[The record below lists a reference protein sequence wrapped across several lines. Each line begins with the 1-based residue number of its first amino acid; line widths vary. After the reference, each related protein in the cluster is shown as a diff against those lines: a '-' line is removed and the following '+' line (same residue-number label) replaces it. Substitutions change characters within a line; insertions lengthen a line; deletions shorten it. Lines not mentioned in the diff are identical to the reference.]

1 MDRSVPGEGSSVH
14 RRATMLV
21 IAAAVVLAVVPASAS
36 AWVDDFFDGRAS
48 GQAVYED
55 MAIGPEAVRVGASVY
70 CVYQG
75 MGLDA
80 YIIAFDDSGA
90 IRGPFLVGHN
100 PLSAGTDPDDSHGA
114 PALLHDPVTGDLHV
128 FWGSHTSPLQHAKTR
143 TPGDITSWVPAAS
156 IPGNTSYAQVLRD
169 DEGIVHLFYRLDD
182 NSGAMVDGAPVMDR
196 QGWWHAT
203 SADGGNTWG
212 APKPVVNGTPE
223 VRWYAH
229 FEKGPGGAIH
239 VAMTPHLRKDPSPL
253 ARTGLFYARL
263 DPDTGS
269 WMNAAG
275 SEIATPGAPIPAEA
289 CLEGSSGLTVSPV
302 GAERQ
307 NGMSI
312 AIDGSGDAVLVYV
325 AGGEYGPGACRWES
339 ARFNGSRWV
348 TTTITATDFLMDSGA
363 VEYAADGTLEAFLT
377 VGAGPAGPANDPY
390 SFRGGD
396 LEQWRSADDGAT
408 WQKVRT
414 LRKADPSMGVVYND
428 PQIVLGH
435 GATGPRVLF
444 GEWDNDAGNFVHKLF
459 LWGSN
464 GFRSREFFPSLTR
477 LEGADRYTAAVA
489 VSRSAFPNGSD
500 TVVIASGEVH
510 ADALAGGPLAAAY
523 HAPLLL
529 VKKGGVPGAVAA
541 EVRRLR
547 AKNVIVLGGLG
558 TITRAAQNALAIG
571 SVRSIR
577 RIAGADRY
585 AVAASVAAVLAAVS
599 GPSDVAFIVSG
610 TAWADALSAASVAAV
625 RGAPVLLVKAT
636 GIPGPTAQALAT
648 LGTAR
653 TVVVGG
659 PATVSDRVL
668 RALPRSVRIS
678 GKDRY
683 AVSAAVAEAALDG
696 TSGLTRSIRTDRIT
710 IASGEVFP
718 DALVGAVFAARA
730 RGPMLLTRGRGLS
743 APTSSFLRRRAVR
756 VLDCFVLGGTG
767 TLRLATASAI
777 ADALRER
784 QAD

>member
-1 MDRSVPGEGSSVH
+1 MLRRLTVFMLLAACALFMVPV
-14 RRATMLV
+14 
-21 IAAAVVLAVVPASAS
+21 SAS
-36 AWVDDFFDGRAS
+36 AWVDDYFEGRAS

-55 MAIGPEAVRVGASVY
+55 MAIGPEAVRVGSSVY

-75 MGLDA
+75 AGLDA

-90 IRGPFLVGHN
+90 IRGPYLVGHN
-100 PLSAGTDPDDSHGA
+100 PLSSGADPDDSHGA

-128 FWGSHTSPLQHAKTR
+128 FWGSHSSTLLHAKTR

-156 IPGNTSYAQVLRD
+156 IPGNTTYPQVFRD
-169 DEGIVHLFYRLDD
+169 DQGVVHLFYRLDD
-182 NSGAMVDGAPVMDR
+182 NSGDMVDGRPVMDR
-196 QGWWHAT
+196 QGWWHVT
-203 SADGGNTWG
+203 SADGGNTWSQ
-212 APKPVVNGTPE
+212 PKAVVKGSASA
-223 VRWYAH
+223 RWYAH
-229 FEKGPGGAIH
+229 FEPGPGGAIH
-239 VAMTPHLRKDPSPL
+239 VAMTPHLRADASPL

-263 DPDTGS
+263 HPLTDAWED
-269 WMNAAG
+269 AAG
-275 SEIATPGAPIPAEA
+275 SQLATPGAPIPADA
-289 CLEGSSGLTVSPV
+289 YLEDAGAFVISPV
-302 GAERQ
+302 GAEHR

-312 AIDGSGDAVLVYV
+312 AVDAGGRPVIVYV
-325 AGGEYGPGACRWES
+325 AGGESGPGACRWES
-339 ARFNGSRWV
+339 ARYSGSRWI

-363 VEYAADGTLEAFLT
+363 VEYTADGTLEAFLT
-377 VGAGPAGPANDPY
+377 ASGGLAGPVTDPY

-396 LEQWRSADDGAT
+396 LEQWRSFDDGGT
-408 WQKVRT
+408 WLKVRT
-414 LRKADPSMGVVYND
+414 LRAADPQTGVVYND
-428 PQIVLGH
+428 PQIVAGH
-435 GATGPRVLF
+435 NGTGSRVLF
-444 GEWDNDAGNFVHKLF
+444 GEWDNDAGNFVHKLY

-464 GFRSREFFPSLTR
+464 GFRSREFFPSVTR
-477 LEGADRYTAAVA
+477 LAGADRYSAAVS
-489 VSRSAFPNGSD
+489 VSKQAFPNGSD

-529 VKKGGVPGAVAA
+529 VKKAGVPAVVAA
-541 EVRRLR
+541 EVRRLK
-547 AKNVIVLGGLG
+547 AKNVIVLGGVG
-558 TITRAAQNALAIG
+558 TIPRLAQNALTIG
-571 SVRSIR
+571 YVRSNR

-585 AVAASVAAVLAAVS
+585 AVAAAVAAELAAVS
-599 GPSDVAFIVSG
+599 GPSEVAFIVSG

-625 RGAPVLLVKAT
+625 RGAPVLLVKQS
-636 GIPGPTAQALAT
+636 GIPGATTQALAT

-653 TVVVGG
+653 TIVVGG

-668 RALPRSVRIS
+668 AALPRGVRIS

-683 AVSAAVAEAALDG
+683 AVAAAVAEAALDG

-730 RGPMLLTRGRGLS
+730 RGPMLLTVGRGLS

-767 TLRLATASAI
+767 TVKPAAASAI

>member
-585 AVAASVAAVLAAVS
+585 AVAASVAAELAAVS
-599 GPSDVAFIVSG
+599 GPTWPSSSPARHGPTRSRRRPSPRSAGRRCCWSRRRGSQGPQRRRSLHSG
-610 TAWADALSAASVAAV
+610 RRGPWWWVGPRPCPTVFSEPFPEASASAARTGTPCRRPWPKPPSTGRRGSRARSGPTGSRSPVARCSRTPWSA
-625 RGAPVLLVKAT
+625 RSSPHALAGRCCSPEGGDCPRRPRRSCAGAPSASSTASYLAA
-636 GIPGPTAQALAT
+636 PGP
-648 LGTAR
+648 
-653 TVVVGG
+653 
-659 PATVSDRVL
+659 
-668 RALPRSVRIS
+668 
-678 GKDRY
+678 
-683 AVSAAVAEAALDG
+683 
-696 TSGLTRSIRTDRIT
+696 
-710 IASGEVFP
+710 
-718 DALVGAVFAARA
+718 
-730 RGPMLLTRGRGLS
+730 
-743 APTSSFLRRRAVR
+743 
-756 VLDCFVLGGTG
+756 
-767 TLRLATASAI
+767 
-777 ADALRER
+777 
-784 QAD
+784 